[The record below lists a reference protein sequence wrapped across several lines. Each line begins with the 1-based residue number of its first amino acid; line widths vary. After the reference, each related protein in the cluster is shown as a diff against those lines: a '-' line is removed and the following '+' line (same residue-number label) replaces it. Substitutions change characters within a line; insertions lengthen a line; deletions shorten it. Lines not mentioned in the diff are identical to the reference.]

1 MDWKASLPWPHPEF
15 TMVSEKNIEWRTKPP
30 EHKTEEHKTEEETEL
45 LFFTMSQG
53 GQRHIS
59 GLAFRKR
66 N

>member
-1 MDWKASLPWPHPEF
+1 
-15 TMVSEKNIEWRTKPP
+15 MVSEKNIEWRTKPP